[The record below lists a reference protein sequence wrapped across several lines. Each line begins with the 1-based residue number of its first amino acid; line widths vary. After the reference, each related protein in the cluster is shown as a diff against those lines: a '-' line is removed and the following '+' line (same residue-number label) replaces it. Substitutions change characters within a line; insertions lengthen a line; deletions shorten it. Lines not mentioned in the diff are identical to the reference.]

1 MKYLRW
7 LDRITLD
14 IAAQVGEKAWVLSQM
29 TQQGYPIVS
38 GFAIATT
45 AWRDFL
51 SIIGQSEPSW
61 ADLSDSTFYV
71 DVDSAIALR
80 QVAYH
85 LRQSV
90 QKTPLPPEWLREFSQ
105 GTQQWSTRALMVR
118 PSLAVPAALSHHFTG
133 LLRSRLCV
141 NQPEALEVAI
151 KQEWAEL
158 FRARSLLTRQRLNLS
173 LAEVHLA
180 LVIQPF
186 YDAIA
191 SGVVQ
196 IQGDEAQVMAVWGMG
211 QSFIEGAV
219 QPDRYYFDLRRGKI
233 KHQVLGHHPLIYELS
248 DPINGDK
255 MLQINYL
262 DEDRQKQAILDDTQ
276 TTELGHW
283 LQNLPQI
290 DRPLGY
296 LEWIISRDRDCPG
309 FYFTQGESKNRH
321 ILALRPPSMSAISP
335 EISGLSAASGQAIAP
350 AYILT
355 DNVEQVAPNQIL
367 IASQITPHLLTLL
380 KQAAGIIAEQG
391 GLTSHAAIIA
401 RELGIPA
408 VLGVENATKIF
419 KNGEILLVN
428 GQKGTIARQPVNSPT
443 PDPSPKVAPY
453 PSDMGSFPIA
463 TQLLVNLSQSCS
475 ASHAALEGVDGV
487 GLLRSELML
496 LDVLDQHSLDWWL
509 NPQNHGDFVQ
519 RLTDCIRLFTQEFA
533 PRPVFYRSTDWRLP
547 ELRFLLEQPPPEKL
561 DVNPILGRRGTL
573 NYCLDPRLFEAEL
586 SAIAACQGSGQD
598 NLNLILPFVRSV
610 QEFIF
615 CRDRVAQFGL
625 TQYPNFQLWIMAEV
639 PSVFFCFDDYVKA
652 GVQGISIGTND
663 LTQLLLGIDREQAD
677 LAQRFDERHPAVM
690 NAIQQLI
697 QLAQKAGIPCS
708 ICGQAPVQYPEMID
722 HLVRWGIT
730 SISVEPDA
738 VRTTHRAIARAEQRI
753 LLEAA
758 RKKVFPHLS

>member
-1 MKYLRW
+1 MNLKYLHW
-7 LDRITLD
+7 LDRIPPD
-14 IAAQVGEKAWVLSQM
+14 FAEQVGEKAWVLGQM
-29 TQQGYPIVS
+29 TQQGYPIVP
-38 GFAIATT
+38 GFAIATM

-71 DVDSAIALR
+71 DVDRAVALR
-80 QVAYH
+80 QAAYH
-85 LRQSV
+85 LRQTI
-90 QKTPLPPEWLREFSQ
+90 QKTPLPSEWLTEFSQ
-105 GTQQWSTRALMVR
+105 GSQQWSTPALMVR
-118 PSLAVPAALSHHFTG
+118 PSLAIPASLSHYFTG
-133 LLRSRLCV
+133 LLRSRLCL
-141 NQPEALEVAI
+141 NQPEALEAAI
-151 KQEWAEL
+151 KQVWAEL
-158 FRARSLLTRQRLNLS
+158 FRAGSLLTRQRLNLS
-173 LAEVHLA
+173 LAEINLA
-180 LVIQPF
+180 ILVQPF

-191 SGVVQ
+191 SGVLQ
-196 IQGDEAQVMAVWGMG
+196 IQGEEAQVMAVRGMG

-219 QPDRYYFDLRRGKI
+219 QPDRYYFDLRRGQI
-233 KHQVLGHHPLIYELS
+233 KHQVLGHHPFIYELS
-248 DPINGDK
+248 DPIDGDK

-262 DEDRQKQAILDDTQ
+262 DDDRYPQAILDDTQ
-276 TTELGHW
+276 TAELLAW

-290 DRPLGY
+290 DRPIGY
-296 LEWIISRDRDCPG
+296 LEWIISRNQNSSS
-309 FYFTQGESKNRH
+309 FYFTQGECQHRH
-321 ILALRPPSMSAISP
+321 ILERVKPPMSGTSQ
-335 EISGLSAASGQAIAP
+335 EIIGLSAASGQAIAP

-401 RELGIPA
+401 REIGIPA
-408 VLGVENATKIF
+408 VLGVENATQIF
-419 KNGEILLVN
+419 RNGEILLLN
-428 GQKGTIARQPVNSPT
+428 GQKGTISRQPINSPNL
-443 PDPSPKVAPY
+443 DPSPKPAPY
-453 PSDMGSFPIA
+453 PSDMGNFPIA

-475 ASHAALEGVDGV
+475 VSHAALEGVDGV

-496 LDVLDQHSLDWWL
+496 LDVLDKHSLEWWL
-509 NPQNHGDFVQ
+509 DPDRRDDFIEN
-519 RLTDCIRLFTQEFA
+519 LTDCIGLFTQEFA

-547 ELRFLLEQPPPEKL
+547 ELRFLLEQPPPKKL
-561 DVNPILGRRGTL
+561 DTNPILGRRGTL
-573 NYCLDPRLFEAEL
+573 NYCLDSRLFEAEL
-586 SAIAACQGSGQD
+586 SAIAACQGSGQH

-625 TQYPNFQLWIMAEV
+625 TQSPNFQLWIMAEV

-677 LAQRFDERHPAVM
+677 LAQRFDERHPAVL

-697 QLAQKAGIPCS
+697 QLARKAGIPCS
-708 ICGQAPVQYPEMID
+708 ICGQAPVQYPELIEK
-722 HLVRWGIT
+722 LVRWGIT

-738 VRTTHRAIARAEQRI
+738 VKTTHRAIARAEQRI

-758 RKKVFPHLS
+758 RRQ

>member
-7 LDRITLD
+7 LDRIKPD
-14 IAAQVGEKAWVLSQM
+14 VAEQVGEKAWVLSQM
-29 TQQGYPIVS
+29 AQQGYPVVP

-51 SIIGQSEPSW
+51 GLIGQSEPSW
-61 ADLSDSTFYV
+61 ADLSDSAFYV
-71 DVDSAIALR
+71 DVDRAIALR
-80 QVAYH
+80 YAASRI
-85 LRQSV
+85 RQSI
-90 QKTPLPPEWLREFSQ
+90 QKTPLPPEWLTEFSQ
-105 GTQQWSTRALMVR
+105 GAQQWSTPALMVR
-118 PSLAVPAALSHHFTG
+118 PSLGVPLNFSHHFTG
-133 LLRSRLCV
+133 LLRSRLCA
-141 NQPEALEVAI
+141 NQPEALETAI
-151 KQEWAEL
+151 KQIWAEL
-158 FRARSLLTRQRLNLS
+158 FRAGSLLARQRLNLS
-173 LAEVHLA
+173 LEEINLA
-180 LVIQPF
+180 VLVQPL

-196 IQGDEAQVMAVWGMG
+196 IQGDEAQVMAVWGNG
-211 QSFIEGAV
+211 HSFIEGAV
-219 QPDRYYFDLRRGKI
+219 QPDRYSYDLMRGEVKR
-233 KHQVLGHHPLIYELS
+233 QVLGRHPFIYQLS
-248 DPINGDK
+248 DPIDPDK

-262 DEDRQKQAILDDTQ
+262 DDDRQQRFVLDKNQ
-276 TTELGHW
+276 IAELLAW
-283 LQNLPQI
+283 LQNLPLL

-296 LEWIISRDRDCPG
+296 LEWIISSDPDCPG
-309 FYFTQGESKNRH
+309 FYFTQGECKHRH
-321 ILALRPPSMSAISP
+321 ILEVLKPAAIATSQ
-335 EISGLSAASGQAIAP
+335 EITGLSAASGRAIAT

-355 DNVEQVAPNQIL
+355 EDTEDVAPNQIL
-367 IASQITPHLLTLL
+367 IAPQITPHLLTLL
-380 KQAAGIIAEQG
+380 KQAAGVIAEQG

-419 KNGEILLVN
+419 KNGEILLLD
-428 GQKGTIARQPVNSPT
+428 GQKGIIVRQPTHQPPADAPPKLPPNP
-443 PDPSPKVAPY
+443 PDVGA
-453 PSDMGSFPIA
+453 FPIA

-475 ASHAALEGVDGV
+475 ASHGALEGVDGV

-496 LDVLDQHSLDWWL
+496 LDVLDKRSLDWWL
-509 NPQNHGDFVQ
+509 DPKNRDDFVQ

-547 ELRFLLEQPPPEKL
+547 ELRFLLEQPPPKKL
-561 DVNPILGRRGTL
+561 DTNPILGRRGTL
-573 NYCLDPRLFEAEL
+573 NYCLDERLFEAEL
-586 SAIAACQGSGQD
+586 SAIAACQASGQH

-610 QEFIF
+610 QEFVF
-615 CRDRVAQFGL
+615 CRDRVRQFGL
-625 TQYPNFQLWIMAEV
+625 TQYPGFQLWIMAEV
-639 PSVFFCFDDYVKA
+639 PSVFFCFDDYIQA

-697 QLAQKAGIPCS
+697 QLSQKAGIPCS
-708 ICGQAPVQYPEMID
+708 ICGQAPVQYPEMIE

-738 VRTTHRAIARAEQRI
+738 VRTTYRAIARAEQRI

-758 RKKVFPHLS
+758 RKK